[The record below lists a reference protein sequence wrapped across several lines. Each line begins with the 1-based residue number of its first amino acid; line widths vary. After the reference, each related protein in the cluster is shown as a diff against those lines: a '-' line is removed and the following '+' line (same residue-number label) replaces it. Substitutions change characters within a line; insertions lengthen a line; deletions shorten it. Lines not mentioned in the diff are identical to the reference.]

1 MASSYLLYLG
11 NWHYPIR
18 KIKSLDFLISTG
30 ITQNDLAEART
41 SQETKFFNEVRQ
53 LLEHGGNP
61 NFQLLDNDA
70 TLVSFCNFYKIETPA
85 ILPEIKYALVLRH
98 YG

>member
-1 MASSYLLYLG
+1 MLTGVTSCRAVESLHGFAILVIDHIAHFLSFY
-11 NWHYPIR
+11 
-18 KIKSLDFLISTG
+18 IKLIWRAVSLDRLVYVLG

-70 TLVSFCNFYKIETPA
+70 TLVSDLN
-85 ILPEIKYALVLRH
+85 
-98 YG
+98 